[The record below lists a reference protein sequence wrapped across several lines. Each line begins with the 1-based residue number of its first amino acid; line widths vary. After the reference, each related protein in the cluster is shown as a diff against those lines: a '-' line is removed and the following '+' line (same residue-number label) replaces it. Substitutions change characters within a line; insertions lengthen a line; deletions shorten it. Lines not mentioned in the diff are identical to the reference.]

1 MSMRPFLPKCLF
13 FSSSPAR
20 ALLLLPLQL
29 SQFSSSSHSPS
40 YHPRR
45 LEEESRHV
53 RVSVWWDF
61 ENCQVPNTINVSKI
75 ATVITEAV
83 RANGIKGPVHITAFG
98 DVLQLSRSNQEA
110 LSYTGIHLAHVP
122 NGGKN
127 SADRSLLIDLM
138 CWVSQNPPPA
148 HLFLISGDK
157 DFAGILHRLRM
168 NNYNILLA
176 TPGSASDVLCAA
188 ATIMWHWPSL
198 LKGEELIG
206 KHFNHPPDGP
216 VGSWYGN
223 YKVPLENPFSAS
235 EQSASYQKA
244 ESCESPPIPK
254 SVARQ
259 VRKIL
264 SSHPKGMSI
273 TDFRAEL
280 AKNNVQLEKSF
291 YGQKKFSRFL
301 LSIPH
306 VQLKH
311 CEGVYFVC
319 LAPSEFPK
327 PLASNDGPSKTPAVG
342 NETPQKLNGES
353 KNMPRDADR
362 TPSMPSLHERSSE
375 KIGNMT
381 DARLSKVQLPQ
392 KDKEVSQFK
401 ADNEIVTPDEIG
413 LNKSGKPTSS
423 DDHSAQNTL
432 VENNLVDD
440 ESGKYIAE
448 YKNEGPTR
456 GDADEVCQSS
466 YSLPVDDF
474 MVDKRHGGSVE
485 THSKSSIFGWIRSWF
500 PFWKRDAKS
509 DDLTTNNTS
518 MDSHSEFEEPKLS
531 QLDMA
536 VSHSEEPKLC
546 QPEMDVSHSEEPKLC
561 QPDMAISHSEEPK
574 LSQVDETINHSEES
588 KLSEQNQSVIHAEES
603 KISDQAPMLSEP
615 NQIVSHSV
623 ETKLCDRDQTVS
635 QSVEAN
641 TSEVNQN
648 VGHSDKPKLFFRDS
662 FWNYMES
669 FVFTTQ
675 GSVLV
680 SLSTSREDLAQ
691 KLQKGGPAV
700 LKSLTE
706 KDILQLIDLLIAD
719 KKWLEVSSSTE
730 YPFKV
735 TRPVQKNSS
744 MGLSH
749 GANGLRSLFLNR
761 TSQSN
766 LQKLLEHDAEKH
778 NQNTPHTSVLKLATE
793 KLYAERSRNDIL
805 VDCQKVVDEILRIHP
820 EGYNIGCFRKLFYEM
835 CGYHINL
842 QKLGYKNLAS
852 LLQTM
857 QGAKLESTNIFPSV
871 PADVCYSDRETS
883 ILKTQV
889 TRASHA
895 VAYSDSELSGSAP
908 KDDSMDSP
916 WEELGPISANNSDQS
931 DVESELSRNAKE
943 LDTSKYPDYEP
954 VGLDY
959 DPSESEEDSSCLT
972 QPEEQGKP
980 RCNEQDSSLLKVLD
994 FWHCRKEGENSAK
1007 NSDGVDIF
1015 NNDSLKRILNP
1026 SGESSQGALSKIP
1039 SGNYKEKH
1047 SSRKSY
1053 SFVADPLLSP
1063 KDKLIDGMLDG
1074 FKKTDESKMQN

>member
-20 ALLLLPLQL
+20 ALLLPLQL

-198 LKGEELIG
+198 LKGEELTG

-216 VGSWYGN
+216 VSSWYGN

-235 EQSASYQKA
+235 EQSASCQKA

-311 CEGVYFVC
+311 LDGVYFVC

-401 ADNEIVTPDEIG
+401 ADNEIVTPDKIG

-500 PFWKRDAKS
+500 PFWKRNAKS
-509 DDLTTNNTS
+509 DDLTTNKTS

-546 QPEMDVSHSEEPKLC
+546 QP
-561 QPDMAISHSEEPK
+561 DMAI
-574 LSQVDETINHSEES
+574 DETIKHSEES
-588 KLSEQNQSVIHAEES
+588 KLSEQNQSVIHAEEP

-719 KKWLEVSSSTE
+719 KKWLEVSSSTN

-835 CGYHINL
+835 CGYHISL

-857 QGAKLESTNIFPSV
+857 QGAKLESTNIFP
-871 PADVCYSDRETS
+871 
-883 ILKTQV
+883 
-889 TRASHA
+889 
-895 VAYSDSELSGSAP
+895 SDSELSGSAP

-1007 NSDGVDIF
+1007 NSDSVDIF